1 MKSMFLF
8 VSVVKFV
15 IVEAVCFLKRG
26 EITISFGEKSCFY
39 STVETKISM
48 LLLIPFGVPSSNV
61 QKREMGKLM
70 VAREY
75 RVLHASF
82 WAASA

>member
-15 IVEAVCFLKRG
+15 FVEAMCFLKRG
-26 EITISFGEKSCFY
+26 EITISFGKKSCFY
-39 STVETKISM
+39 STVETKISI
-48 LLLIPFGVPSSNV
+48 LLLIPFAVLSSHV
-61 QKREMGKLM
+61 QKQEMGKLM

-75 RVLHASF
+75 KVLHASLG
-82 WAASA
+82 AASA